1 MAAQWFCQIAGA
13 EIGPLSSQQ
22 IKTMVANGRLL
33 PSDAMRQGAS
43 GPWFPAAR
51 VKGLFPPGQAPGGT
65 PAAVPASPAR
75 KNGHALPVARKTPRP
90 RQRPMRGKKAP
101 GGQGRAVR
109 AARPIVVPAG
119 QPKQPRQAAPAKASA
134 VDELFPKEL
143 AGGIPVPEKAIN
155 FDKFAID
162 TTPVKVTGRKSSRVG
177 GMSKEQYK
185 KMMRIMAAVIGGA
198 LSALHRLDH
207 DLLPEIRQACGR
219 RRTRPPRP
227 RSRKSPNP
235 PTPSSISRPRPTP
248 MARRPRTRSP
258 RQTRARAPRRTRAR
272 APSRRSAWRR
282 PRSAA
287 RPRNRPPPRS
297 PPRTPLPRRRAR
309 RRGRRPRNPAT
320 PTRPSAPMIRSPL
333 WTTSRRTSNSKPADG
348 WLPP

>member
-65 PAAVPASPAR
+65 PAAHSPASPAR
-75 KNGHALPVARKTPRP
+75 KNGHALPVARKTPQAAP
-90 RQRPMRGKKAP
+90 AANAGKKAP
-101 GGQGRAVR
+101 GGQGGAVR

-134 VDELFPKEL
+134 VDELFPEEL

-185 KMMRIMAAVIGGA
+185 KMTRIMAAVIGGA
-198 LSALHRLDH
+198 F
-207 DLLPEIRQACGR
+207 LLCIVLI
-219 RRTRPPRP
+219 TI
-227 RSRKSPNP
+227 SYLKSGKP
-235 PTPSSISRPRPTP
+235 
-248 MARRPRTRSP
+248 A
-258 RQTRARAPRRTRAR
+258 APAD
-272 APSRRSAWRR
+272 
-282 PRSAA
+282 
-287 RPRNRPPPRS
+287 
-297 PPRTPLPRRRAR
+297 
-309 RRGRRPRNPAT
+309 AT
-320 PTRPSAPMIRSPL
+320 ATASKPQE
-333 WTTSRRTSNSKPADG
+333 SKPADAIVDKPAKADAHG
-348 WLPP
+348 AASSDKVAKTDAGKGAKTDAGKGAEPKKRVAATPSRRPAAKSAPAAKPAADSTAKAEGAATGKAAEKPRDPNAPIGPNDPVAPLDNLPPDQQ